1 MNWVVRLVRA
11 GRVRQPVGVLP
22 ATDETVPA
30 PALRRR
36 RLALLA
42 GGAFVLVTS
51 VMWVYALFFASRTSL
66 DRVPDRAWTTSA
78 QAICTDVRTR
88 IDALPAAASFRKV
101 EPLTEALRQR
111 AVVLAQADALLA
123 EELASL
129 RSLRAADAT
138 TAKLTT
144 EWLTDWDTYLG
155 DRRDH
160 AVELGTGKDSA
171 FKESTYKESPI
182 SNRMDAFAR
191 VNLMDRC
198 QVPFDLA

>member
-1 MNWVVRLVRA
+1 VNWVARLVRA
-11 GRVRQPVGVLP
+11 GLVRQPVGVLP
-22 ATDETVPA
+22 ATDETVPG

-42 GGAFVLVTS
+42 GGAFVLVAS
-51 VMWVYALFFASRTSL
+51 VMWVYALFFASHKSL

-88 IDALPAAASFRKV
+88 IDALPAAATFRKV
-101 EPLTEALRQR
+101 APLTEALRQR
-111 AVVLAQADALLA
+111 AVVLAQANALLA

-144 EWLTDWDTYLG
+144 EWLTDWDTYLA
-155 DRRDH
+155 DRQFHVGELNAGRD
-160 AVELGTGKDSA
+160 VP
-171 FKESTYKESPI
+171 FKESTYKEAPI
-182 SNRMDAFAR
+182 SNRMNEFAG
-191 VNLMDRC
+191 VNRMPRC
-198 QVPFDLA
+198 GTPYDLA